1 MTTLADINRVIDK
14 IGEAFEAY
22 KTTNDERISALA
34 KGDKS
39 TAAELQT
46 KLAKIDGDVTKF
58 TELKATLEREMEFQ
72 RDRIEALEARA
83 SNPKKTQQDVLNDEY
98 KQAFTGWVR
107 SKGQNSALE
116 QKMETL
122 MTKARSEQKNITIGT
137 PSAGGYAVP
146 EEIAREIERL
156 EKKFSP
162 VRSLVKVVQVGTSDY
177 KELVSLRGASSGW
190 VGESTSRPA
199 TNTPTLREVTPTHGE
214 LYAYPQVSE
223 WALDDI
229 FFNVEQWLTEEVAQ
243 EFALQEGA
251 AVISGN
257 GSSKP
262 TGMLNTAPVATAD
275 FASPLRAAAA
285 YQFISSDFDTQFP
298 APDGSPAGAGIT
310 GNSLIDTVY
319 TLNSAYRSEGVWIM
333 NSLTTAAIRKLKDS
347 TGQYLWAPGL
357 QPGQPAMLLGYPI
370 STWEQMPDVAVDA
383 FPVGFGAWRR
393 AYVLVDRVGLRITR
407 DNVTN
412 IGHVRFY
419 IRRRE
424 GGIVLNNDAA
434 KFIKTVQ

>member
-14 IGEAFEAY
+14 IGEAFEEY
-22 KTTNDERISALA
+22 KSTNDKRIDALA

-39 TAAELQT
+39 TAAELQQ

-58 TELKATLEREMEFQ
+58 TELKTTLEREMEFQ

-83 SNPKKTQQDVLNDEY
+83 TNPKKTPQDVLNDEY

-146 EEIAREIERL
+146 EEIARDIERL

-243 EFALQEGA
+243 EFALQEGT

-262 TGMLNTAPVATAD
+262 TGMLNTTPVLTAD

-285 YQFISSDFDTQFP
+285 YQYISSDMDVDDPSPNTLGNNLR
-298 APDGSPAGAGIT
+298 PDA
-310 GNSLIDTVY
+310 LIDTVY
-319 TLNSAYRSEGVWIM
+319 TLNSAYRSEAVWIM
-333 NSLTTAAIRKLKDS
+333 NSMTTAGVRKMKDT

-357 QPGQPAMLLGYPI
+357 QPGQPAMLLGYPV
-370 STWEQMPDVAVDA
+370 STWEQMPDIGANA
-383 FPVGFGAWRR
+383 FPIGFGAWRR

-434 KFIKTVQ
+434 KFIRTSV